1 MKRLDRI
8 REALTYLNSSAVE
21 TGPLPKFQP
30 HIGRSVLAELA
41 DSLLY
46 VCFPECCDPPLRIMP
61 PYVER
66 SASMEW
72 VLTHVAD
79 ILSNQIYNAFVLHGD
94 RNAVKEGSP
103 LRPVKTSQRSVLD
116 WNAPETIGTP
126 LLVKDTVGGDGQE
139 KTNFASRDSSVLSG
153 ANSNIDVEFLRCC
166 RSRSEAIVTHFLVE
180 RLPHVRWLL
189 HTDVEAIF
197 RNDVA
202 ATSPSEVILC
212 YPGIRCMLH
221 QRVAHQLYL
230 LGVPT
235 NLTRLLTEIAHG
247 ATGIDIHPNTSIGHH
262 FFIDH
267 GTGVVIGATA
277 IIGNYVSVYQG
288 VTLGAKSFPI
298 DKKTGEVIKDLPR
311 HPILEDHVTV
321 YANAVVLGR
330 VTIGTGSTIGG
341 NCWVVHSVPPHSS
354 IVQKANRY
362 LQKREKMF
370 VERDG
375 SGI

>member
-8 REALTYLNSSAVE
+8 REALNYLNPSAVDD
-21 TGPLPKFQP
+21 GPVPKFNP
-30 HIGRSVLAELA
+30 HLSRTVLMELA

-46 VCFPECCDPPLRIMP
+46 VCFPECSDPPLKVMP
-61 PYVER
+61 TYVER
-66 SASMEW
+66 NASMEW

-79 ILSNQIYNAFVLHGD
+79 ILANQIYNSFVLHGD
-94 RNAVKEGSP
+94 RNAVKETKTLS
-103 LRPVKTSQRSVLD
+103 PVKTSQRSQLD
-116 WNAPETIGTP
+116 WNAGSKIRSP
-126 LLVKDTVGGDGQE
+126 LLVSEADSPDKEDFPST
-139 KTNFASRDSSVLSG
+139 RDSSVLGGS
-153 ANSNIDVEFLRCC
+153 SNNLDSEFLRCC
-166 RSRSEAIVTHFLVE
+166 RNKAEAIVTHFLVE

-247 ATGIDIHPNTSIGHH
+247 LTGIDIHPNTSIGHH

-298 DKKTGEVIKDLPR
+298 DKKTGELIKDLPR
-311 HPILEDHVTV
+311 HPILEDRVTV

-330 VTIGTGSTIGG
+330 VTIGTASTIGG
-341 NCWVVHSVPPHSS
+341 NCWVVHSVPPYSS
-354 IVQKANRY
+354 IVQKPNRY
-362 LQKREKMF
+362 LQKKEKMF
-370 VERDG
+370 IEADG